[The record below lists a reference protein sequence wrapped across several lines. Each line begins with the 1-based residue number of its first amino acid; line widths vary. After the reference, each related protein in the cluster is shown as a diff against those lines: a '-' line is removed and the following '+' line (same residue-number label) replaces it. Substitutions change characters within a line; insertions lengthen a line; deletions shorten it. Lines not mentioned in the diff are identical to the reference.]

1 MTGPVLRPLSMGEI
15 LDVSFGMYRALFA
28 PLLIVTLA
36 TQALPLVLSV
46 YVQSAGGMVSQP
58 ILYLLSV
65 ILSVVLSA
73 LAQAASTFVISE
85 NYMGRRITAQE
96 AFARSMP
103 FIGRLIALALMTG
116 FVVGLGFILLFI
128 PGCILISGLILGSPA
143 LVIENI
149 ANSTDAM
156 GRSWALTRG
165 HRLKIFG
172 CLFVTFFL
180 VFLPVMALSG
190 FAVVTANP
198 ELMNAGTSPMAVF
211 WLTLASGL
219 QILIYPLVYCML
231 TVAYY
236 DLRVRKEAFDLEVL
250 AAGLSRA

>member
-1 MTGPVLRPLSMGEI
+1 M
-15 LDVSFGMYRALFA
+15 
-28 PLLIVTLA
+28 
-36 TQALPLVLSV
+36 
-46 YVQSAGGMVSQP
+46 
-58 ILYLLSV
+58 
-65 ILSVVLSA
+65 
-73 LAQAASTFVISE
+73 
-85 NYMGRRITAQE
+85 
-96 AFARSMP
+96 
-103 FIGRLIALALMTG
+103 
-116 FVVGLGFILLFI
+116 
-128 PGCILISGLILGSPA
+128 
-143 LVIENI
+143 IENI